1 MPYIFDLKKHIKR
14 ALAGDAEQVY
24 FLGLRYWLGDEVV
37 RDYKSAMALF
47 TQAADQ
53 GFTKAQSHL
62 ALMYYEG
69 KGIERNLQMAHYW
82 FARAAASGDIWAQFY
97 IALMQRNRLLDGYS
111 QKRLPDL
118 WLTRS
123 IHAFKSF
130 SQKKL

>member
-1 MPYIFDLKKHIKR
+1 MPFIFDLNKNIRR

-24 FLGLRYWLGDEVV
+24 FLGLRYWLGDDVIQ
-37 RDYKSAMALF
+37 DNKSATALF
-47 TQAADQ
+47 TQSADQ
-53 GFTKAQSHL
+53 GFTKAQFHL

-69 KGIERNLQMAHYW
+69 KGVEQDLQMAYYW
-82 FARAAASGDIWAQFY
+82 FTRAAASGDIWARFY
-97 IALMQRNRLLDGYS
+97 IALMQRNRLLDGHS

-130 SQKKL
+130 SNRNL